1 MTRARYQQISLQD
14 TPYYHCI
21 SRCVRRAYLCGDDPV
36 SGKNF
41 DHRKQWLVTRI
52 KQLAAHFSVEICAYA
67 IMSNHYHLVLCVNR
81 EQAETWSDDEVIE
94 RWTALF
100 PRNAALIETLLNNKT
115 TRAAQKQ
122 LQRSVKLWRDRLM
135 DISWFMRCLNENLAR
150 LANREDECKGRF
162 WEGRFKSQAL
172 LDERALVTCMAYVD
186 LNPVRAH
193 LSESL
198 EGSDF
203 TSIQERLI
211 YHAKKVKHRSYRQH
225 RLLTRRASKHL
236 VGRQLT
242 RQSKLKSMASQYG
255 SSAGALPLTQ
265 QSYFDLLDATCKL
278 LVTGDQSKPASLELI
293 EHKHPVLRSLGIRA
307 ESWLRGVTE
316 FHRHYAVAAGSE
328 LSLIHFHNS
337 RIKMGV
343 DLKHPHKWIR
353 GVQSARL
360 LYGT

>member
-1 MTRARYQQISLQD
+1 MTRARYQQVSLQD

-21 SRCVRRAYLCGDDPV
+21 SRCVRRAYLCGEDPV

-41 DHRKQWLVTRI
+41 DHRKQWLVTHI
-52 KQLAAHFSVEICAYA
+52 KKLAAHFSVEICAYA
-67 IMSNHYHLVLCVNR
+67 VMSNHYHLVLYVNQQ
-81 EQAETWSDDEVIE
+81 QAKAWTDDEVIK

-100 PRNAALIETLLNNKT
+100 PRNGALVETLFKNKT

-122 LQRSVKLWRDRLM
+122 LMKNVSLWRDRLM
-135 DISWFMRCLNENLAR
+135 DISWFMRCLNETLAR
-150 LANREDECKGRF
+150 QANREDECTGRF

-172 LDERALVTCMAYVD
+172 LDEKALVTCMAYVD

-193 LSESL
+193 TSDSL

-211 YHAKKVKHRSYRQH
+211 THAKKVKHRSYRQH

-236 VGRQLT
+236 VGRQST
-242 RQSKLKSMASQYG
+242 KQAKLKSMASLHG
-255 SSAGALPLTQ
+255 ANEGALPLTQ
-265 QSYFDLLDATCKL
+265 QSYFDLLDTTCKL
-278 LVTGDQSKPASLELI
+278 LVSGEQLDSNHFDHI
-293 EHKHPVLRSLGIRA
+293 EQKHQVFRELGIRA
-307 ESWLRGVTE
+307 ESWLRGVTA
-316 FHRHYAVAAGSE
+316 FHKCYSVAAGSE
-328 LSLIHFHNS
+328 QSLVDFQKS
-337 RIKMGV
+337 RIKSGV

-353 GVQSARL
+353 GVQSARR